1 MNPILHTA
9 AETTAHL
16 LTAQAG
22 TDEGESP
29 IESVPVDGTPPEELP
44 VADQNAVL
52 MIAFPVVLLVVGAI
66 LHVVRRP
73 APGAEVPDAGH
84 KGGLILMGVGGALTF
99 AMLAY
104 LMLAQ

>member
-1 MNPILHTA
+1 MHPILHAA

-16 LTAQAG
+16 LTAQVG

-29 IESVPVDGTPPEELP
+29 IESVPVDGAPAEELP

-52 MIAFPVVLLVVGAI
+52 LIALPVVLLVVGAI
-66 LHVVRRP
+66 LHLVRRP
-73 APGAEVPDAGH
+73 AAGEATNGH
-84 KGGLILMGVGGALTF
+84 QGGLILMGVGGALTF